1 MAEFDS
7 MIDSLAAD
15 FAPGS
20 VVLAGAGFGG
30 MGSLTLEVLAC
41 LRRCDV
47 LVFDALVDESILAL
61 ANREAK
67 CIPMGKRAGGDSS
80 HQDDINLC
88 LLEQARRGLRVLRLK
103 GGDPGVF
110 GRGAEEAAFLLKR
123 GIDCRWLPGVSAALG
138 CGAAAMIP
146 LTHRGLARSVSFVTG
161 QQMGGQQIG
170 GEGSRHWQ
178 QLLAQ
183 GNTLVFYMGANQAG
197 LISASLQLAGASATL
212 PCALVRDGGRP
223 SQQLKFCP
231 LKDLSTAASTLKGD
245 GPCLMLVGEVC
256 AVGEELNQ
264 LRAELL
270 NGVDACAAEVVYG

>member
-1 MAEFDS
+1 MAEIHS

-61 ANREAK
+61 ANRAAK
-67 CIPMGKRAGGDSS
+67 RIPMGKRAGGDSS

-88 LLEQARRGLRVLRLK
+88 LLEQAQRGLRVLRLK

-197 LISASLQLAGASATL
+197 LISASLQLAGASAAL

-223 SQQLKFCP
+223 SQQLKFCH
-231 LKDLSTAASTLKGD
+231 LKDLSTAASSLKGD

-270 NGVDACAAEVVYG
+270 NGVDLCAVEVVYG